1 MLWSLAVRMMSRLR
15 GAAPETPPL
24 PAAAGKRQRAA
35 IAIVEGGRIL
45 LIHRIKPGKDYYVLP
60 GGGIKRRETAA
71 IACVRETREETGLNV
86 HLGGTLCV
94 LDAKD
99 RVEHVF
105 LARSHAGEL
114 RLGGPE
120 LAKMGPDNQYRLEW
134 LDREQLQ
141 RIKLK
146 PKGLLPHC
154 LALLN
159 MPPAVEAGV
168 FIDGWVI

>member
-1 MLWSLAVRMMSRLR
+1 MLWSLAARAWSRLR
-15 GAAPETPPL
+15 GAAPAVEPAPP
-24 PAAAGKRQRAA
+24 AIGKRQRAA
-35 IAIVEGGRIL
+35 IAIVDGGRIL
-45 LIHRIKPGKDYYVLP
+45 LMHRVKPGKDYYVLP

-86 HLGGTLCV
+86 RLGGMLCV

-105 LARSHAGEL
+105 LAASHAGEL

-120 LAKMGPDNQYRLEW
+120 LAKMGPDNLYELEW
-134 LDREQLQ
+134 LDSEQL
-141 RIKLK
+141 RRVKLK

-154 LALLN
+154 LALLE
-159 MPPAVEAGV
+159 PAAGR
-168 FIDGWVI
+168 

>member
-1 MLWSLAVRMMSRLR
+1 MRALLWGLAARAWTRLR
-15 GAAPETPPL
+15 GEAPVSAPAPL
-24 PAAAGKRQRAA
+24 ASGKRKRAS
-35 IAIVEGGRIL
+35 IAIVDGGRIL
-45 LIHRIKPGKDYYVLP
+45 LMHRLKPGKDYYVLP

-86 HLGGTLCV
+86 RLGGSLCV

-105 LARSHAGEL
+105 LAASHAGEL

-120 LAKMGPDNQYRLEW
+120 LAKMGPDNHYALEW

-154 LALLN
+154 LALLE
-159 MPPAVEAGV
+159 PAAGR
-168 FIDGWVI
+168 